1 MVIGSVYSS
10 FTPQPVIHIHSF
22 TTLCFFHTLL
32 AYPQRA
38 IISNKSQMN
47 ESTKFGAILWTA
59 GITPAII
66 LLFINPSAAA
76 GYVAG
81 AVAAGLALSAWH
93 GRVHR

>member
-1 MVIGSVYSS
+1 
-10 FTPQPVIHIHSF
+10 
-22 TTLCFFHTLL
+22 
-32 AYPQRA
+32 
-38 IISNKSQMN
+38 MN

>member
-38 IISNKSQMN
+38 IISNKSQWKIEN
-47 ESTKFGAILWTA
+47 LYRNVYGSIVGEYLYGGQYGA
-59 GITPAII
+59 
-66 LLFINPSAAA
+66 S
-76 GYVAG
+76 
-81 AVAAGLALSAWH
+81 
-93 GRVHR
+93 